1 MKKQKKKVEIENNNT
16 KVRTPE
22 SPNQNIE
29 IQNNEQNSDIK
40 KKKTK
45 NVKEKKEGNDFL
57 GKKVGRKKIETNDD
71 NEIQNENEGHTKFS
85 EDNMMRKIKTNAM
98 EDTFD
103 ELNGSLNDKTYQFLK
118 INKKVSAN

>member
-1 MKKQKKKVEIENNNT
+1 M
-16 KVRTPE
+16 RTPE